1 MLNNETYEKIREI
14 LENENKF
21 GIEQKTALSHMDNFV
36 TTSEKIEMGRKKYLY
51 KYIKNNDGKNI
62 KFK

>member
-1 MLNNETYEKIREI
+1 
-14 LENENKF
+14 
-21 GIEQKTALSHMDNFV
+21 MDNFV

-62 KFK
+62 KFKQNVILF